1 MVSGGLIATALS
13 AGSLAGWFL
22 VPAAADALLRRSHA
36 RTVSWWWDSYGAYLA
51 FKREHPAR
59 EPCVSAAGEEGA
71 LALWLEDAVAM
82 AQAGTL
88 AQERMRALIDAGLV
102 AEGAHA
108 VRHEALQHDRCTFV
122 AKPWQRV
129 MCACSCAAWF
139 ATLVLAGVVV
149 LPAIALALCGVA
161 MAVAV
166 VCDLRARI
174 IPLETCAVVALM
186 GVVAQLALGGVSAL
200 VTGSV
205 FATLVGA
212 GCLLVNRLV
221 RGHMLPVGRGDV
233 RCMVALSL
241 ASGSAAPVGLFACY
255 VCAAA
260 CSLAGIAAGK
270 LTLKSGFPM
279 APFLAVWLVAAL
291 VVAPLG

>member
-1 MVSGGLIATALS
+1 MVSLGLIAAALVGG
-13 AGSLAGWFL
+13 ALAGWFL

-36 RTVSWWWDSYGAYLA
+36 RTVAWWWDSYGAYLA

-59 EPCVSAAGEEGA
+59 EPCASAAGEEGA
-71 LALWLEDAVAM
+71 LALWREDAVAM
-82 AQAGTL
+82 ARAGTL
-88 AQERMRALIDAGLV
+88 AQERMHALVDAGLV
-102 AEGAHA
+102 AEDAQA
-108 VRHEALQHDRCTFV
+108 IRCEAAQYGRCTFV
-122 AKPWQRV
+122 AKPWQRAL
-129 MCACSCAAWF
+129 CACGCAAWF
-139 ATLVLAGVVV
+139 FTLALVNVATLPAVALAICGVTMVVV
-149 LPAIALALCGVA
+149 
-161 MAVAV
+161 V

-174 IPLETCAVVALM
+174 IPLEACAVVALM

-200 VTGSV
+200 VTGGV
-205 FATLVGA
+205 VAALVGA
-212 GCLLVNRLV
+212 GCLLANHLA
-221 RGHMLPVGRGDV
+221 RGRTLPVGRGDV
-233 RCMVALSL
+233 RCMAALSL
-241 ASGSAAPVGLFACY
+241 ASGPAAPVGLFACY